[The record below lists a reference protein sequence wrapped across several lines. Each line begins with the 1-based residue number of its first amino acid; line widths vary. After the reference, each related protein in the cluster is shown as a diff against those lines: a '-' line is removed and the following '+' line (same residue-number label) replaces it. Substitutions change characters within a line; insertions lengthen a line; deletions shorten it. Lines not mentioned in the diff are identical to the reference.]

1 MGAGL
6 RPPARRGPA
15 AAGPGGPVD
24 ELDRLRR
31 EHAEARELSRR
42 DSLTATY
49 NRRYLDECLA
59 TLLDQPVDPA
69 VRTVGLSV
77 ALVDI
82 DHFKLVND
90 TYGHLLGDRV
100 LQRLVGVLGSGL
112 PGGAFCARFG
122 GEEFAL
128 VLPGHGYAES
138 VEVCEVARDRV
149 ARHPRDEL
157 ADGLH
162 VTVSAGVAHCVG
174 WPTEVERLVG
184 EADVLLYTAKQAGRN
199 AVAFRDDEPGS
210 SGWRAPRPRG
220 GRSPSWRTSERFG
233 GRPSA
238 ERRRR
243 TGLRRRH
250 TPSMPTHPNSRP
262 HTPLGGCDD
271 PTRCV
276 TAMGIPLHAPATAL
290 RRLRRPGG
298 RDDPSPPCSCDG
310 RRRWRGRR
318 SIPGPAPPCPAA
330 ATARRIVGRVPGPA
344 RFTGRPGSPS
354 GGRIREA
361 RTTWQAP
368 APSRRRS
375 ASGMARSTG
384 TTDHSA

>member
-1 MGAGL
+1 MDCSVMDT
-6 RPPARRGPA
+6 PAHDVPSPYLDLDAATGPDALGYDRAAIHTA
-15 AAGPGGPVD
+15 AAERLARLGRWEQAYDHMRAAVRLLQGRVGPGD

-59 TLLDQPVDPA
+59 TLLDPA

-112 PGGAFCARFG
+112 PAGAFCARFG

-128 VLPGHGYAES
+128 VLPGHGYADA

-149 ARHPRDEL
+149 ACHPWDEL

-199 AVAFRDDEPGS
+199 AVAFRDNDTGFVRLAGS
-210 SGWRAPRPRG
+210 A
-220 GRSPSWRTSERFG
+220 
-233 GRPSA
+233 A
-238 ERRRR
+238 
-243 TGLRRRH
+243 
-250 TPSMPTHPNSRP
+250 
-262 HTPLGGCDD
+262 
-271 PTRCV
+271 
-276 TAMGIPLHAPATAL
+276 A
-290 RRLRRPGG
+290 
-298 RDDPSPPCSCDG
+298 
-310 RRRWRGRR
+310 RR
-318 SIPGPAPPCPAA
+318 SIPQLAPERPVRRPA
-330 ATARRIVGRVPGPA
+330 VG
-344 RFTGRPGSPS
+344 
-354 GGRIREA
+354 
-361 RTTWQAP
+361 
-368 APSRRRS
+368 
-375 ASGMARSTG
+375 
-384 TTDHSA
+384 